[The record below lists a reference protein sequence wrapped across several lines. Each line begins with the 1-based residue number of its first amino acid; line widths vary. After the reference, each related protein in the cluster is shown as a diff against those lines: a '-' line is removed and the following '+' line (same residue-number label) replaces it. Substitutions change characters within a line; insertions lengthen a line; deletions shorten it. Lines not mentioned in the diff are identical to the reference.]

1 MKDPAISVIIPTFNN
16 AGLLPETLTAVR
28 QQTVRDLEIIVVDD
42 GSTDDTAAV
51 VKQFDPAI
59 VYCHQANQRQ
69 AAARNTGAGL
79 ARGEYLAFC
88 DHDDLWNP
96 THLEL
101 LLQCFAQFPEAAM
114 SFDNAQIFGDGDLR
128 DYVKAPISRK
138 LHHRKI
144 GAKFLL
150 TEYPVASMSVVMV
163 KKECFQSLG
172 GLAPTVGV
180 MDDYH
185 FYLRLATRREIRY
198 VDSVGCRKRVTDTNL
213 SKLTNLKEMNVQYL
227 EDIRENYPEVIRKI
241 GAFQY
246 NSRLARK
253 YFKLGRHYAGQGDG
267 ESARKMYRR
276 AFATQYFNPRYLY
289 HAIRL
294 HH

>member
-16 AGLLPETLTAVR
+16 AALLPQTLAAVK

-42 GSTDDTAAV
+42 GSTDNTAEV
-51 VKQFDPAI
+51 VKKYDSSI
-59 VYCHQANQRQ
+59 VYYHQPNQRQ

-79 ARGEYLAFC
+79 ARGKYLAFC

-96 THLEL
+96 THLESL
-101 LLQCFAQFPEAAM
+101 LDCFARFPEAAM
-114 SFDNAQIFGDGDLR
+114 SFDNAQIFGDGNPR

-138 LHHRKI
+138 LHYRKI

-150 TEYPVASMSVVMV
+150 AEYPVASMSVVMV

-185 FYLRLATRREIRY
+185 FYLRLVTRFEIRY

-241 GAFQY
+241 GVFHY
-246 NSRLARK
+246 NARLARK
-253 YFKLGRHYAGQGDG
+253 YFKLGRHYAGLGDR